1 MTTTHVSGLRKSST
15 SRFSTTGGRWLCFP
29 FILLI
34 MLVMISDHAYYDHAD
49 YDDSGRDHAD
59 YNHSGSDHAE
69 HDVVVAITLIIKTN
83 PMVEKIFS
91 KK

>member
-1 MTTTHVSGLRKSST
+1 M
-15 SRFSTTGGRWLCFP
+15 
-29 FILLI
+29 LI
-34 MLVMISDHAYYDHAD
+34 MISDHAYYDHAD